1 MGGISMIEQHSFVST
16 DHCDRGRHTRAQ
28 TGERALNAA
37 IVQAEISESYEEYLE
52 IFDAFY
58 ADDVEVSSETAKEPI
73 RGKAKVRSLLFN
85 FLVPLHVMAE
95 VGGLSVSIRETP
107 ISGDAPNETHSVWT
121 LDLVAVTGA
130 ICTLSWTTLRKWNE
144 ARVVYE
150 RHYDHQQFGGPLTF
164 DDFCFNGAKS
174 PRGLRRPS

>member
-1 MGGISMIEQHSFVST
+1 MIEQHSCVSA
-16 DHCDRGRHTRAQ
+16 DRCDRGLDTSSL
-28 TGERALNAA
+28 TLERALNAA

-58 ADDVEVSSETAKEPI
+58 SDDVEVTSETVKEPI

-95 VGGLSVSIRETP
+95 VGGLSISIRETAIP
-107 ISGDAPNETHSVWT
+107 GDARNETHSVWT
-121 LDLVAVTGA
+121 LDLVSVTGA

-164 DDFCFNGAKS
+164 DDFSFNGAKS
-174 PRGLRRPS
+174 PRGFRRPS